1 MLEAQLLSAI
11 YATVLLYLAGNLAGP
26 GWMRRWGAPPL
37 PAGLR
42 SGVRLATAIGLAG
55 LAWVALTDTP
65 PAIGW
70 RECAVWM
77 AVLVETLVF
86 LKIAMHRDQGLY
98 DRMGSLQT
106 GGGTFLAS
114 AASQP
119 TQGGTHGPR

>member
-26 GWMRRWGAPPL
+26 DWMRRSGTAPL
-37 PAGLR
+37 PAALR
-42 SGVRLATAIGLAG
+42 SGVRIATAIGLAG
-55 LAWVALTDTP
+55 LAWVGLTDTS

-70 RECAVWM
+70 RECAAWL

-98 DRMGSLQT
+98 DRMGGLQT
-106 GGGTFLAS
+106 GGGTFIAP
-114 AASQP
+114 APSQP
-119 TQGGTHGPR
+119 TQGGTHGAR